1 MDAILFPGRLRPGK
15 RSASIGRRLKVYD
28 AVVVTSQ
35 EDAITFARLR
45 SVFAAR
51 TDEYV
56 TQLDNMQIQL
66 AGAEDEKRTLNTLLK
81 KTIAQKL
88 DITQVRFSTF
98 N

>member
-1 MDAILFPGRLRPGK
+1 M
-15 RSASIGRRLKVYD
+15 
-28 AVVVTSQ
+28 TSQ

-88 DITQVRFSTF
+88 DITQVPHLFILSISF
-98 N
+98 FV